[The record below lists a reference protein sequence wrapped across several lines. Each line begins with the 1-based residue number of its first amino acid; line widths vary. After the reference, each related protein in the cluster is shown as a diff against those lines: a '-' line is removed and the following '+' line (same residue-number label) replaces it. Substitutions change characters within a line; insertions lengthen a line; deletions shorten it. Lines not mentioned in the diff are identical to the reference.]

1 MITAQDVREKTFEK
15 SKFGG
20 YDMAEVDEFL
30 EELADDLTNSQ
41 KEISTLKAKM
51 KILVEKIDE
60 YRNNETALNQSIL
73 SAQKLA
79 VQIETEA
86 KAKAEKILADAQE
99 KSDEVVGGI
108 QAKAEFEQKRLDTA
122 KAASAKFFDG
132 IRAMCNAQLRNMDS
146 ISAEVLGKRET
157 AKTEEQ
163 NAAPVVEES
172 PVKQAPARRPLP
184 DEEVSEENGI
194 SAVEAA
200 VRSIEASVSRRNTEP
215 SVRFDISDDVD
226 APSFRD
232 SDSTQPFSF

>member
-51 KILVEKIDE
+51 KVLVEKIDE
-60 YRNNETALNQSIL
+60 YRSNETALNQSIL

-99 KSDEVVGGI
+99 KSDAVVGGI
-108 QAKAEFEQKRLDTA
+108 QEKADFEQKRLDAA

-132 IRAMCNAQLRNMDS
+132 IRAMCNAQLRNIDN
-146 ISAEVLGKRET
+146 ISTEVLGKRE
-157 AKTEEQ
+157 APKAEEPK
-163 NAAPVVEES
+163 AAPVAEEAPVRQAPVRRPRPVEE
-172 PVKQAPARRPLP
+172 
-184 DEEVSEENGI
+184 DSEGGI

-200 VRSIEASVSRRNTEP
+200 VRSIEASVSRRNAEP
-215 SVRFDISDDVD
+215 SVRLDISDDMD
-226 APSFRD
+226 APSFKD